1 MHLPPVVTRIL
12 LITACL
18 VASILPAAASGQKG
32 KAGISFHLETEEG
45 GNPKMVFKQLVAGKE
60 RWFGTTP
67 EITNMG
73 IASFSPFPSEDE
85 SSYGVAIQLDRRS
98 SNRLAA
104 LSIAN
109 KDKFLVAV
117 VNGRVVDAVI
127 IDKQV
132 TDGMIVIWKGVT
144 LPEIKAF
151 DKVKPRLG
159 EDYKTWKKRSRGS

>member
-1 MHLPPVVTRIL
+1 VNRL
-12 LITACL
+12 LLLTACL
-18 VASILPAAASGQKG
+18 AACALPAAASGKKG
-32 KAGISFHLETEEG
+32 DNAGISFHLQTEEG

-60 RWFGTTP
+60 RWFSTTP
-67 EITNMG
+67 EISTRDV
-73 IASFSPFPSEDE
+73 ASFSPFPAEDQG
-85 SSYGVAIQLDRRS
+85 SYGVAVQLDRRGA
-98 SNRLAA
+98 NRLAA
-104 LSIAN
+104 LTTAN

-132 TDGMIVIWKGVT
+132 TDGILVIWKGVN

-159 EDYKTWKKRSRGS
+159 EDQKTWKKRLRDS

>member
-1 MHLPPVVTRIL
+1 VTRLL

-18 VASILPAAASGQKG
+18 VASALPAAASGKKG
-32 KAGISFHLETEEG
+32 DNAGISFHLETEEG

-60 RWFGTTP
+60 RWFQTTP
-67 EITNMG
+67 EITTKT
-73 IASFSPFPSEDE
+73 IASFSPFPSDDE
-85 SSYGVAIQLDRRS
+85 SSYGVAIQLDRRG

-104 LSIAN
+104 MTTAN

-132 TDGMIVIWKGVT
+132 TDGMIVIWKGVA

-159 EDYKTWKKRSRGS
+159 EDYKTWKKRLRDS